1 MKKLNIA
8 SILCGLILC
17 IASCGIKTYCRHH
30 WGKTKEGSTN
40 APLDD
45 KGEVTIGNQVWTSK
59 NLDVSKFKNGEE
71 IPEAE
76 TKDQWKAFS
85 DANEAAWCYYENK
98 GENGTTYGK
107 LYNWYA
113 VNDPRGLAPTGF
125 HIPTDKE
132 WTTLTNYLGGQQIA
146 GAKMKSNTGWEYHG
160 NGTNSSAF
168 AGLPGG
174 YRDNDGNFYVIGY
187 AGFWWSS
194 SKRYSNNFACN
205 RSLHFY
211 DPYVT
216 SCDHN
221 KRDGFSVRC
230 LRD

>member
-40 APLDD
+40 APSDD

-71 IPEAE
+71 IPQAE

-98 GENGTTYGK
+98 TEYGK

-113 VNDPRGLAPTGF
+113 VNDPRGLAPAGY
-125 HIPTDKE
+125 HIPTDAE
-132 WTTLTNYLGGQQIA
+132 WTTLTNYLGGETIA
-146 GAKMKSNTGWEYHG
+146 GAKMKSKTGWENDG

-174 YRDNDGNFYVIGY
+174 YRYYFGYFNGIGVFGN
-187 AGFWWSS
+187 WWSS
-194 SKRYSNNFACN
+194 SESSTSSAWSRDLSYGDGDVN
-205 RSLHFY
+205 RN
-211 DPYVT
+211 DA
-216 SCDHN
+216 N
-221 KRDGFSVRC
+221 KQNGFSVRC

>member
-17 IASCGIKTYCRHH
+17 IASCGPSSNKT
-30 WGKTKEGSTN
+30 EGDSTN
-40 APLDD
+40 APSDD

-98 GENGTTYGK
+98 TEYGK

-113 VNDPRGLAPTGF
+113 VNDPRGLAPAGY
-125 HIPTDKE
+125 HIPTDEE
-132 WTTLTNYLGGQQIA
+132 WTTLTNYLGGKTIA
-146 GAKMKSNTGWEYHG
+146 GAKMKSTSGWENDG

-174 YRDNDGNFYVIGY
+174 FRGNDGNFYNFGAFGY
-187 AGFWWSS
+187 WWSS
-194 SKRYSNNFACN
+194 SEFNSNSAWCRVLYYSNGNVN
-205 RSLHFY
+205 R
-211 DPYVT
+211 PYY
-216 SCDHN
+216 N
-221 KRDGFSVRC
+221 KQDGFSVRC

>member
-17 IASCGIKTYCRHH
+17 ITACGPSIKTP
-30 WGKTKEGSTN
+30 S
-40 APLDD
+40 DD

-71 IPEAE
+71 IPQAE

-98 GENGTTYGK
+98 TEYGK

-113 VNDPRGLAPTGF
+113 VNDPRGLAPAGY
-125 HIPTDKE
+125 HIPTDAE
-132 WTTLTNYLGGQQIA
+132 WTTLTNYLGGETIA
-146 GAKMKSNTGWEYHG
+146 GAKMKSKTGWENDG

-174 YRDNDGNFYVIGY
+174 YRSNTGYFNSIGADGNWWCLSESKEPSNAWYRHLSNGIG
-187 AGFWWSS
+187 SVS
-194 SKRYSNNFACN
+194 RDYSYKKF
-205 RSLHFY
+205 
-211 DPYVT
+211 
-216 SCDHN
+216 
-221 KRDGFSVRC
+221 GFSVRC

>member
-8 SILCGLILC
+8 S
-17 IASCGIKTYCRHH
+17 S
-30 WGKTKEGSTN
+30 
-40 APLDD
+40 DD

-71 IPEAE
+71 IPEAQTE
-76 TKDQWKAFS
+76 GQWKAFS

-98 GENGTTYGK
+98 TEYGK

-113 VNDPRGLAPTGF
+113 VNDPRGLAPAGY
-125 HIPTDKE
+125 HIPTDAE
-132 WTTLTNYLGGQQIA
+132 WTTLTNYLGGEKIA
-146 GAKMKSNTGWEYHG
+146 GAKMKSNTGWENHG

-174 YRDNDGNFYVIGY
+174 YRSTGTLLRFYCFFLNVVSYGY
-187 AGFWWSS
+187 WWSS
-194 SKRYSNNFACN
+194 SESHTSSAWR
-205 RSLHFY
+205 RSLDGSNGEVGRY
-211 DPYVT
+211 TD
-216 SCDHN
+216 N
-221 KRDGFSVRC
+221 KRNGFSVRC

>member
-17 IASCGIKTYCRHH
+17 IASCGPSSNKTEEDS
-30 WGKTKEGSTN
+30 TK
-40 APLDD
+40 D
-45 KGEVTIGNQVWTSK
+45 KGEVTIGSQVWTSK

-98 GENGTTYGK
+98 TEYGK

-113 VNDPRGLAPTGF
+113 VNDPRGLAPAGF
-125 HIPTDKE
+125 HIPTDAE
-132 WTTLTNYLGGQQIA
+132 WTTLTNYLGGETIA
-146 GAKMKSNTGWEYHG
+146 GAKMKSNTGWEDNG

-174 YRDNDGNFYVIGY
+174 YRDYGGYFYGVGAYGY
-187 AGFWWSS
+187 WWSS
-194 SKRYSNNFACN
+194 SENDTSYAWYRYLYYDYGSVGRNNN
-205 RSLHFY
+205 DEHY
-211 DPYVT
+211 
-216 SCDHN
+216 
-221 KRDGFSVRC
+221 GFSVRC

>member
-17 IASCGIKTYCRHH
+17 IASCGPSSNKTEEDS
-30 WGKTKEGSTN
+30 TK
-40 APLDD
+40 D
-45 KGEVTIGNQVWTSK
+45 KGEVTIGSQVWTSK

-98 GENGTTYGK
+98 TEYGK

-113 VNDPRGLAPTGF
+113 VNDPRGLAPAGF
-125 HIPTDKE
+125 HIPTDAE
-132 WTTLTNYLGGQQIA
+132 WTTLTNYLGGETIA
-146 GAKMKSNTGWEYHG
+146 GAKMKSNTGWEDNG

-174 YRDNDGNFYVIGY
+174 YRNNDGSFGDVGAYGS
-187 AGFWWSS
+187 WWSS
-194 SKRYSNNFACN
+194 SEFDTGSAWSRVLGNGSGDVF
-205 RSLHFY
+205 RFY
-211 DPYVT
+211 F
-216 SCDHN
+216 S
-221 KRDGFSVRC
+221 KQFGFSVRC

>member
-17 IASCGIKTYCRHH
+17 IASCGPSIK
-30 WGKTKEGSTN
+30 
-40 APLDD
+40 APSDD

-98 GENGTTYGK
+98 TEYGK

-113 VNDPRGLAPTGF
+113 VNDPRGLAPAGY
-125 HIPTDKE
+125 HIPTDEE
-132 WTTLTNYLGGQQIA
+132 WTTLTNYLGGETIA
-146 GAKMKSNTGWEYHG
+146 GAKMKSKTGWENDG

-174 YRDNDGNFYVIGY
+174 YRANDGDFNDIGVNCS
-187 AGFWWSS
+187 WWSS
-194 SKRYSNNFACN
+194 SEN
-205 RSLHFY
+205 RSSNAWCRYLYYLYGFVFRDY
-211 DPYVT
+211 DYKQ
-216 SCDHN
+216 N
-221 KRDGFSVRC
+221 GFSVRC

>member
-17 IASCGIKTYCRHH
+17 IASCGPSSNKTEEDS
-30 WGKTKEGSTN
+30 TK
-40 APLDD
+40 D
-45 KGEVTIGNQVWTSK
+45 KGEVTIGSQVWTSK

-98 GENGTTYGK
+98 TEYGK

-113 VNDPRGLAPTGF
+113 VNDPRGLAPAGF
-125 HIPTDKE
+125 HIPTDAE
-132 WTTLTNYLGGQQIA
+132 WTTLTNYLGGETIA
-146 GAKMKSNTGWEYHG
+146 GAKMKSNTGWEDNG

-174 YRDNDGNFYVIGY
+174 FRSSNGNFFSIGANGY
-187 AGFWWSS
+187 WWSS
-194 SKRYSNNFACN
+194 SEDNTDFAWARYLSSDNGNVN
-205 RSLHFY
+205 SYNYY
-211 DPYVT
+211 D
-216 SCDHN
+216 
-221 KRDGFSVRC
+221 KQDGFSVRC

>member
-17 IASCGIKTYCRHH
+17 IASCGPSSNKTEEDS
-30 WGKTKEGSTN
+30 TK
-40 APLDD
+40 D
-45 KGEVTIGNQVWTSK
+45 KGEVTIGSQVWTSK

-113 VNDPRGLAPTGF
+113 VNDPRGLAPAGY
-125 HIPTDKE
+125 HIPSDEE
-132 WTTLTNYLGGQQIA
+132 WTTLTNYLGGETIA
-146 GAKMKSNTGWEYHG
+146 GAKMKSNTGWENDG

-174 YRDNDGNFYVIGY
+174 FRDVNGGFYGIGAY
-187 AGFWWSS
+187 GTWWSS
-194 SKRYSNNFACN
+194 SEPNANSAWFRYLSGYNGDV
-205 RSLHFY
+205 SSY
-211 DPYVT
+211 DY
-216 SCDHN
+216 DKQN
-221 KRDGFSVRC
+221 GFSVRC

>member
-17 IASCGIKTYCRHH
+17 ITACGNKT
-30 WGKTKEGSTN
+30 EEDPTN
-40 APLDD
+40 AP
-45 KGEVTIGNQVWTSK
+45 GEVTIGNQVWTSK

-71 IPEAE
+71 IPQAE

-98 GENGTTYGK
+98 TEYGK

-113 VNDPRGLAPTGF
+113 VNDPRGLAPAGY
-125 HIPTDKE
+125 HIPTDEE
-132 WTTLTNYLGGQQIA
+132 WTTLTNYLGGETIA
-146 GAKMKSNTGWEYHG
+146 GAKMKSTSGWENDG

-174 YRDNDGNFYVIGY
+174 YRFSNGY
-187 AGFWWSS
+187 FNNVGANGYWWSS
-194 SKRYSNNFACN
+194 SENYTYGAWY
-205 RSLHFY
+205 RSLSYNDGNVSRSYSGKHF
-211 DPYVT
+211 
-216 SCDHN
+216 
-221 KRDGFSVRC
+221 GFSVRC

>member
-17 IASCGIKTYCRHH
+17 IASCGPSSNKTEEDS
-30 WGKTKEGSTN
+30 TK
-40 APLDD
+40 D
-45 KGEVTIGNQVWTSK
+45 KGEVTIGSQVWTSK

-98 GENGTTYGK
+98 TEYGK

-113 VNDPRGLAPTGF
+113 VNDPRGLAPAGF
-125 HIPTDKE
+125 HIPTDAE
-132 WTTLTNYLGGQQIA
+132 WTTLTNYLGGETIA
-146 GAKMKSNTGWEYHG
+146 GAKMKSNTGWEDNG

-174 YRDNDGNFYVIGY
+174 YRDYDGDFLTIGAY
-187 AGFWWSS
+187 GGWWSS
-194 SKRYSNNFACN
+194 SEYDTDNAWYRSLYYSNGNVVRN
-205 RSLHFY
+205 Y
-211 DPYVT
+211 Y
-216 SCDHN
+216 N
-221 KRDGFSVRC
+221 KQNGFSVRC

>member
-8 SILCGLILC
+8 S
-17 IASCGIKTYCRHH
+17 S
-30 WGKTKEGSTN
+30 
-40 APLDD
+40 DD

-71 IPEAE
+71 IPEAQ
-76 TKDQWKAFS
+76 TKGQWKAFS

-98 GENGTTYGK
+98 TEYGK

-113 VNDPRGLAPTGF
+113 VNDPRGLASAGY
-125 HIPTDKE
+125 HIPTDEE
-132 WTTLTNYLGGQQIA
+132 WTTLTNYLGGETIA
-146 GAKMKSNTGWEYHG
+146 GAKMKSKTGWENDG

-174 YRDNDGNFYVIGY
+174 FRNNFGDFFNIGAFGY
-187 AGFWWSS
+187 WWSS
-194 SKRYSNNFACN
+194 SDSDVWSPESSSAWYRNLYNDYGKVYRYDNIKQ
-205 RSLHFY
+205 
-211 DPYVT
+211 V
-216 SCDHN
+216 
-221 KRDGFSVRC
+221 GFSVRC

>member
-17 IASCGIKTYCRHH
+17 ITACGPSSNKT
-30 WGKTKEGSTN
+30 EEDPTN
-40 APLDD
+40 AP
-45 KGEVTIGNQVWTSK
+45 GEVTIGSQVWTSK
-59 NLDVSKFKNGEE
+59 NLDVSKFKNGDE

-98 GENGTTYGK
+98 TEYGK

-113 VNDPRGLAPTGF
+113 VNDPRGLAPAGY
-125 HIPTDKE
+125 HIPTDEE
-132 WTTLTNYLGGQQIA
+132 WTTLTNYLGGETIA
-146 GAKMKSNTGWEYHG
+146 GAKMKSKTGWGNDG
-160 NGTNSSAF
+160 NGTNSSSF

-174 YRDNDGNFYVIGY
+174 YRNSNGDFYYIG
-187 AGFWWSS
+187 AVGVWWSS
-194 SKRYSNNFACN
+194 SENDTNYAWLRYLGNDDGDVN
-205 RSLHFY
+205 REN
-211 DPYVT
+211 DDKP
-216 SCDHN
+216 
-221 KRDGFSVRC
+221 RGFSVRC

>member
-17 IASCGIKTYCRHH
+17 ITACGNKT
-30 WGKTKEGSTN
+30 EEDPTN
-40 APLDD
+40 AT
-45 KGEVTIGNQVWTSK
+45 GEVTIGNQVWTSK

-98 GENGTTYGK
+98 TEYGK

-113 VNDPRGLAPTGF
+113 VNDPRGLAPAGY
-125 HIPTDKE
+125 HIPTDAE
-132 WTTLTNYLGGQQIA
+132 WTTLTNYLGGKKIA
-146 GAKMKSNTGWEYHG
+146 GAKMKSKTGWGDNGNG

-174 YRDNDGNFYVIGY
+174 CRGYNGNFYTIGY
-187 AGFWWSS
+187 GGYWWSS
-194 SKRYSNNFACN
+194 SEKYFNNSAWSRF
-205 RSLHFY
+205 LW
-211 DPYVT
+211 DQ
-216 SCDHN
+216 
-221 KRDGFSVRC
+221 DGNVHRGGFPKQEGCSVRC

>member
-17 IASCGIKTYCRHH
+17 ITACGNKT
-30 WGKTKEGSTN
+30 EEDPTN
-40 APLDD
+40 AT
-45 KGEVTIGNQVWTSK
+45 GEVTIGNQVWTSK

-98 GENGTTYGK
+98 TEYGK

-113 VNDPRGLAPTGF
+113 VNDPRGLAPAGY
-125 HIPTDKE
+125 HIPTDAE
-132 WTTLTNYLGGQQIA
+132 WTTLTNYLGGETIA
-146 GAKMKSNTGWEYHG
+146 GAKMKSKTGWGNDG

-174 YRDNDGNFYVIGY
+174 CRDDNGVFDDIGADGY
-187 AGFWWSS
+187 WWSS
-194 SKRYSNNFACN
+194 SESATNYALI
-205 RSLHFY
+205 RSLSNDDGNVISPIFI
-211 DPYVT
+211 
-216 SCDHN
+216 N
-221 KRDGFSVRC
+221 KRKGFSVRC

>member
-17 IASCGIKTYCRHH
+17 IASCGPSSNKT
-30 WGKTKEGSTN
+30 EGDSTN
-40 APLDD
+40 APSDD

-98 GENGTTYGK
+98 TEYGK

-113 VNDPRGLAPTGF
+113 VNDPRGLAPAGY
-125 HIPTDKE
+125 HIPTDAE
-132 WTTLTNYLGGQQIA
+132 WTTLTNYLGGKKIA
-146 GAKMKSNTGWEYHG
+146 GAKIKSNTGWENNG
-160 NGTNSSAF
+160 NGTNSSFF
-168 AGLPGG
+168 AALPGG
-174 YRDNDGNFYVIGY
+174 CRGNNQNLYYIGSS
-187 AGFWWSS
+187 GFWWSS
-194 SKRYSNNFACN
+194 SESNTGKAWVRRLNAIMGDLDRHYF
-205 RSLHFY
+205 SKHY
-211 DPYVT
+211 
-216 SCDHN
+216 
-221 KRDGFSVRC
+221 GFSVRC
-230 LRD
+230 VRD

>member
-17 IASCGIKTYCRHH
+17 ITSCSPSSNKTEEDS
-30 WGKTKEGSTN
+30 TK
-40 APLDD
+40 APSDD

-98 GENGTTYGK
+98 TEYGK

-113 VNDPRGLAPTGF
+113 VNDPRGLAPKGY
-125 HIPTDKE
+125 HIPTDAE
-132 WTTLTNYLGGQQIA
+132 WTTLTNYLGGEKIA
-146 GAKMKSNTGWEYHG
+146 GAKMKSNTGWGNDG

-174 YRDNDGNFYVIGY
+174 FRSNDGSFNHVG
-187 AGFWWSS
+187 GGGLWWSS
-194 SKRYSNNFACN
+194 SENAPGNAWY
-205 RSLHFY
+205 RSLYEHDGDVY
-211 DPYVT
+211 RGLQWKQ
-216 SCDHN
+216 S
-221 KRDGFSVRC
+221 GFSVRC
-230 LRD
+230 IKD

>member
-17 IASCGIKTYCRHH
+17 IASCGPSSNKTEEDS
-30 WGKTKEGSTN
+30 TK
-40 APLDD
+40 D
-45 KGEVTIGNQVWTSK
+45 KGEVTIGSQVWTSK

-98 GENGTTYGK
+98 TEYGK

-113 VNDPRGLAPTGF
+113 VNDPRGLAPAGF
-125 HIPTDKE
+125 HIPTDAE
-132 WTTLTNYLGGQQIA
+132 WTTLTNYLGGETIA
-146 GAKMKSNTGWEYHG
+146 GAKMKSNTGWEDNG

-174 YRDNDGNFYVIGY
+174 SRNLNGNFFFIGADGN
-187 AGFWWSS
+187 WWSS
-194 SKRYSNNFACN
+194 SESNTNTAWYRYLYNGDGNVNRGFNNKQN
-205 RSLHFY
+205 
-211 DPYVT
+211 
-216 SCDHN
+216 
-221 KRDGFSVRC
+221 GFSVRC

>member
-17 IASCGIKTYCRHH
+17 IASCGPSSNKTEEDS
-30 WGKTKEGSTN
+30 TK
-40 APLDD
+40 D
-45 KGEVTIGNQVWTSK
+45 KGEVTIGSQVWTSK

-98 GENGTTYGK
+98 TEYGK

-113 VNDPRGLAPTGF
+113 VNDPRGLAPAGF
-125 HIPTDKE
+125 HIPTDAE
-132 WTTLTNYLGGQQIA
+132 WTTLTNYLGGETIA
-146 GAKMKSNTGWEYHG
+146 GAKMKSNTGWEDNG

-174 YRDNDGNFYVIGY
+174 YRDYDGNFYDIG
-187 AGFWWSS
+187 ASGNWWSS
-194 SKRYSNNFACN
+194 SEYNAFNAWY
-205 RSLHFY
+205 RSLNYNNGDVSRF
-211 DPYVT
+211 
-216 SCDHN
+216 SAN
-221 KRDGFSVRC
+221 KHYGFSVRC

>member
-17 IASCGIKTYCRHH
+17 ITACGNKT
-30 WGKTKEGSTN
+30 EEDPTN
-40 APLDD
+40 AT
-45 KGEVTIGNQVWTSK
+45 GEVTIGNQVWTSK

-174 YRDNDGNFYVIGY
+174 YRGYNGNFIPIGANGY
-187 AGFWWSS
+187 WWSS
-194 SKRYSNNFACN
+194 SEYNTYDAWYRNLSYNNGNVYRSNFTKRA
-205 RSLHFY
+205 
-211 DPYVT
+211 
-216 SCDHN
+216 
-221 KRDGFSVRC
+221 GFSVRC

>member
-17 IASCGIKTYCRHH
+17 ITSCSPSSNKTEEDS
-30 WGKTKEGSTN
+30 TK
-40 APLDD
+40 APSDD

-98 GENGTTYGK
+98 TEYGK

-113 VNDPRGLAPTGF
+113 VNDPRGLAPAGY
-125 HIPTDKE
+125 HIPTDAE
-132 WTTLTNYLGGQQIA
+132 WTTLTNYLGGETIA
-146 GAKMKSNTGWEYHG
+146 GAKMKSNTGWENDG

-174 YRDNDGNFYVIGY
+174 CRSFNGHFYYIG
-187 AGFWWSS
+187 ANGGWWSS
-194 SKRYSNNFACN
+194 SEGSTSSALYRYLSNDNGDVD
-205 RSLHFY
+205 R
-211 DPYVT
+211 D
-216 SCDHN
+216 DDD

>member
-17 IASCGIKTYCRHH
+17 ITACGPSSNKT
-30 WGKTKEGSTN
+30 EEDPTN
-40 APLDD
+40 AT
-45 KGEVTIGNQVWTSK
+45 GEVTIGNQVWTSK

-98 GENGTTYGK
+98 TEYGK

-113 VNDPRGLAPTGF
+113 VNDPRGLAPAGY
-125 HIPTDKE
+125 HIPTDAE
-132 WTTLTNYLGGQQIA
+132 WTTLTNYLGGETIA
-146 GAKMKSNTGWEYHG
+146 GAKMKSKTGWGNDG

-174 YRDNDGNFYVIGY
+174 CRDDNGVFDDIGADGY
-187 AGFWWSS
+187 WWSS
-194 SKRYSNNFACN
+194 SESATNYA
-205 RSLHFY
+205 
-211 DPYVT
+211 
-216 SCDHN
+216 
-221 KRDGFSVRC
+221 
-230 LRD
+230 